1 MPVPTFI
8 PHTHRLE
15 PITQILLATRTNS
28 GHSPVGS
35 LLLREINLNKRLERV
50 VMPTIIRRARTDGRQ
65 LDGLVGGDFI
75 RIRVGR

>member
-1 MPVPTFI
+1 MAVPTSI

-15 PITQILLATRTNS
+15 PITQILLATRTHS
-28 GHSPVGS
+28 GHSPIGS
-35 LLLREINLNKRLERV
+35 LFLRKMNLNKRLERV
-50 VMPTIIRRARTDGRQ
+50 AMPTLICRARTNRRQ

>member
-1 MPVPTFI
+1 MTAPTSI

-15 PITQILLATRTNS
+15 PITQILLATRTHP
-28 GHSPVGS
+28 GHSPIGS

-50 VMPTIIRRARTDGRQ
+50 AMPILIRRARTNRRQ
-65 LDGLVGGDFI
+65 LDGLVGGNLI